1 MSRVI
6 ALIPTDLHTS
16 RLGFKARLDD
26 KLHDLNI
33 LQHTVR
39 RVASIRQVEKIVLI
53 HPPDQDPL
61 LLLNPDGLRLTK
73 PVVTHPDVGGLRDA
87 ITRRWVSAR
96 KWAQPNWRG
105 GLGGATCYDELLPPG
120 PLLDALKA
128 HQGDAAWI
136 VRGDWCL
143 FDPELAER
151 QIDLLLQDIQAMKM
165 IFTQAPPGL
174 SGVAVSR
181 ELLEQLTQGAAGFG
195 DVLAYNPKK
204 PQIDP
209 IGRDVNCPIPPSAR
223 DTTERFIYDT
233 PRSVELINA
242 VAQQLGDRLCGAG
255 LLDVTNACL
264 AVLDENP
271 SWNYRRLPRMVTLEL
286 TPRRKASGPITPQH
300 HVTFER
306 PDMDT
311 DLALRIVDQLG
322 EEDTAGDVTLL
333 IGGLGDALLHPDW
346 ERIVNRAHEAGVF
359 SIGLE
364 TDLLCDQNELS
375 KLLDNPIDLVK
386 IRFNADTANT
396 YHKVMGVDGFKQVLT
411 NTEWLFNERLRRID
425 NPNAARGAM
434 PWLIPSMVKTVD
446 TLPEME
452 AFFDK
457 WTYFLGHAMIA
468 PACDGCGLMPAMSP
482 VPMAPP
488 DRRPCLQLTR
498 RMSILSDGI
507 VALCDQDWQG
517 RMPMGDARAQAL
529 INIWRSSES
538 HVQAHREQRWQDL
551 TICGSCVEWHR
562 P

>member
-6 ALIPTDLHTS
+6 ALIPIDLNTS

-26 KLHDLNI
+26 ELRDLNI

-39 RVASIRQVEKIVLI
+39 RVASIRHVEKIVLI
-53 HPPDQDPL
+53 HPPGQDPL
-61 LLLNPDGLRLTK
+61 SLLGSDTIKLPK
-73 PVVTHPDVGGLRDA
+73 PVVTHLDVGGLQDA

-174 SGVAVSR
+174 SGLAVSR

-209 IGRDVNCPIPPSAR
+209 IGRDVNCPIPPPAR
-223 DTTERFIYDT
+223 DTAERFIYDT
-233 PRSVELINA
+233 PRSMELIRVLA
-242 VAQQLGDRLCGAG
+242 KRLGDRLLEADVR
-255 LLDVTNACL
+255 DVTDVCQVLL
-264 AVLDENP
+264 AEDP
-271 SWNYRRLPRMVTLEL
+271 AWIYRRLPRMVTLEL
-286 TPRRKASGPITPQH
+286 TPRRQATGPITPQH
-300 HVTFER
+300 YVTFGR

-346 ERIVNRAHEAGVF
+346 ERIVKRAHEAGVF
-359 SIGLE
+359 SIGIE
-364 TDLLCDQNELS
+364 TDLLCDQNQLS
-375 KLLDNPIDLVK
+375 SLLDSPIDLIK

-396 YHKVMGVDGFKQVLT
+396 YQKVMGIDSFKQVLT

-425 NPNAARGAM
+425 DPNKARGAM
-434 PWLIPSMVKTVD
+434 PWLIPSMAKTVD

-457 WTYFLGHAMIA
+457 WTYFLGHALIT

-488 DRRPCLQLTR
+488 DRKPCLQMTR
-498 RMSILSDGI
+498 RISILSDGV
-507 VALCDQDWQG
+507 VALCDQDWLG
-517 RMPMGDARAQAL
+517 RVPMGDTRTQTL
-529 INIWRSSES
+529 IDIWRSSQH
-538 HVQAHREQRWQDL
+538 HVQAHYEQRWQDL